1 MKAEHRK
8 ELETNVLADRLG
20 RVVTNLKQ
28 GPQRGT
34 ALYVVLGILVAA
46 LVFFSVR
53 WYRVTKNE
61 NSEAWLM
68 FEVGEMKG
76 LEDNYPQS
84 KPGQAWRFQRAWFTM
99 WEHGIKK
106 LGADQ
111 KGAFENLENAR
122 RVFEDLKTEVA
133 GDPVLEPEALY
144 ALAQIEETWAVKDR
158 NHLQTAAE
166 MYQDLAKAHPKS
178 AYGELAAKRAEILT
192 DETKRGE
199 VARLYQ
205 ELDTATFRFDPRK
218 DVPPPPAIP

>member
-53 WYRVTKNE
+53 WYRVTEDE
-61 NSEAWLM
+61 NSVAWLSL
-68 FEVGEMKG
+68 EAGEHKS
-76 LEDNYPQS
+76 LQENFPQS
-84 KPGQAWRFQRAWFTM
+84 KPATAVRFQLAWFLM
-99 WEHGIKK
+99 WETGIKK

-111 KGAFENLENAR
+111 KGALESLQEAR
-122 RVFEDLKTEVA
+122 IRYEELKKEVA
-133 GDPVLEPEALY
+133 GDPVLEPEAMY
-144 ALAQIEETWAVKDR
+144 CLAQIEETMAVQDPRK
-158 NHLQTAAE
+158 HLENAAE
-166 MYQDLAKAHPKS
+166 MYQELAKAHPKS
-178 AYGELAAKRAEILT
+178 AYGQLAEKRAEILN
-192 DETKRGE
+192 DETKRAE

-205 ELDTATFRFDPRK
+205 DLDTAAFRFDPRK
-218 DVPPPPAIP
+218 DVPPLP